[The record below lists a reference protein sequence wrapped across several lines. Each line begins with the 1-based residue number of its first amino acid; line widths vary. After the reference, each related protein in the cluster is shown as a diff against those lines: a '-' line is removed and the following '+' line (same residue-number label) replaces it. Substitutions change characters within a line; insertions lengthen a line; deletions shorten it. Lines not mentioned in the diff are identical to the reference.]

1 MDAEANDPARVL
13 IHDHQNPAGPQHGRF
28 ALEQI
33 HAPEAVSHVAQERQ
47 PGGTARVL
55 SRQVVMG
62 ENPSHHVFVNWDV
75 EHHGDL
81 LSDSRTAPMGIT
93 LLHFDDRM
101 NELCAR
107 SFRAGLPAA
116 LR

>member
-1 MDAEANDPARVL
+1 
-13 IHDHQNPAGPQHGRF
+13 
-28 ALEQI
+28 
-33 HAPEAVSHVAQERQ
+33 
-47 PGGTARVL
+47 
-55 SRQVVMG
+55 MG

-81 LSDSRTAPMGIT
+81 LSDSRTAPMEIT
-93 LLHFDDRM
+93 LLHFNDHM

-107 SFRAGLPAA
+107 SFRAGLSAA

>member
-1 MDAEANDPARVL
+1 
-13 IHDHQNPAGPQHGRF
+13 
-28 ALEQI
+28 
-33 HAPEAVSHVAQERQ
+33 VAQEGQ
-47 PGGTARVL
+47 PGGAAGVL

-75 EHHGDL
+75 EGDL

-101 NELCAR
+101 NEFCAR